1 MEEKPSRYNSFR
13 VMQNSWWNGL
23 TCATVKGRMEIGMI
37 RKIGVISD
45 THIPHFKKLPEAIW
59 EQFGEVELIIHA
71 GDLSVLSVIAELE
84 TIAPVVAVQGNVEH
98 EEVMLELPIKREVV
112 VGHCRIG
119 IVHIL
124 GDSHNR
130 VHVAHQE
137 FPNAH
142 CVVFGHSHIPYNQEH
157 EGQLLFNPG
166 SATDRRRQPRCS
178 IGLLYVDDEEQNV
191 RGEIIW
197 L

>member
-1 MEEKPSRYNSFR
+1 LQHR
-13 VMQNSWWNGL
+13 
-23 TCATVKGRMEIGMI
+23 
-37 RKIGVISD
+37 IGVISD

-59 EQFGEVELIIHA
+59 EDFAGVELIIHA
-71 GDLSVLSVIAELE
+71 GDLSILSVIAELE
-84 TIAPVVAVQGNVEH
+84 TIAPVVAVQGNIEY
-98 EEVMLELPIKREVV
+98 EEVVAKLPIKREVV

-130 VHVAHQE
+130 VKVARQE
-137 FPNAH
+137 FPEARV
-142 CVVFGHSHIPYNQEH
+142 VVFGHSHVPYNQEH

-166 SATDRRRQPRCS
+166 SATDRRRQPRYS
-178 IGLLYVDDEEQNV
+178 IGMLHIDDEAQSV